1 MACALLL
8 MAPPDRVNNGE
19 NTGQKARNRHILAM
33 NCWNMVAC
41 RQNRQHY
48 LRIRF
53 EHPGE

>member
-1 MACALLL
+1 
-8 MAPPDRVNNGE
+8 MAPPDRVNDGE

-33 NCWNMVAC
+33 YWTNMVAG

-48 LRIRF
+48 LLIRF